1 MGNYLTSF
9 FKNETDLNQNGIGDR
24 DEMIR
29 MINEY
34 VIKKLDEK
42 EKKKIEKLSKTQTK
56 SIKKLLK

>member
-9 FKNETDLNQNGIGDR
+9 FKNETDFNNNGLNDR

-29 MINEY
+29 MVNEY

-42 EKKKIEKLSKTQTK
+42 EKKKTEKLSKTQTK
-56 SIKKLLK
+56 NIKKLLK

>member
-9 FKNETDLNQNGIGDR
+9 FKNETDLNKNGMGDR

>member
-1 MGNYLTSF
+1 MGNCLTSF
-9 FKNETDLNQNGIGDR
+9 FKNETDLNKNGIGDR

>member
-1 MGNYLTSF
+1 MGKCLSSF
-9 FKNETDLNQNGIGDR
+9 AKNETDLNNNGLGDR

-29 MINEY
+29 MVNEY
-34 VIKKLDEK
+34 IIKKLDEK

>member
-1 MGNYLTSF
+1 MGKCLSSF
-9 FKNETDLNQNGIGDR
+9 AKNETNLKNNKLDDR

-29 MINEY
+29 IVNKY
-34 VIKKLDEK
+34 IIKKLDEK